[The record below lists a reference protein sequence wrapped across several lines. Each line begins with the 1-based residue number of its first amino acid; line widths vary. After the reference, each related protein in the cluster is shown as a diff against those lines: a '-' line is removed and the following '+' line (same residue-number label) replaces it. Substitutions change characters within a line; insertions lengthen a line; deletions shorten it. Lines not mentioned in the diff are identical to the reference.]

1 MTQTSSVSTHTLDVP
16 GAHLYYELR
25 GSGPLIAMVGAP
37 MAAAAFAPAADLLAT
52 DHTVLT
58 MDPRGHRSSVLDDPE
73 QDSTPELR
81 ADDLARIITH
91 LGAGPAVVLGSS
103 GGAVTT
109 LALVQA
115 HPELVSTAIAHEP
128 PLNQL
133 LDNHDELRISTADLV
148 ATYASGDTLGAWRK
162 FFANANIQMPEPM
175 FEQMFGGDR
184 DPIDVA
190 SERFWYLHEIEG
202 TGWWQPDLAVLR
214 ATPVR
219 LVAGIGAAS
228 ANQFCDK
235 TTRALAAQLGI
246 EPTMFPGG
254 HTGFVEDPAA
264 FVTRLRAVLS

>member
-1 MTQTSSVSTHTLDVP
+1 MTQTSSVTSHTLDVP

-37 MAAAAFAPAADLLAT
+37 MNAAAFAPAADLLAT

-58 MDPRGHRSSVLDDPE
+58 MDPRGHQSSVLDDPE

-81 ADDLARIITH
+81 ADDLARILTH
-91 LGAGPAVVLGSS
+91 LDAGPAVVLGSS

-128 PLNQL
+128 PLNVL
-133 LDNHDELRISTADLV
+133 LDNRDELRMQTADLV

-162 FFANANIQMPEPM
+162 FMANANIEMPEPVLQ
-175 FEQMFGGDR
+175 QMFGGDR
-184 DPIDVA
+184 NPADVA

-202 TGWWQPDLAVLR
+202 TSWWQPDLAALR

-219 LVAGIGAAS
+219 VVAGIGAAS
-228 ANQFCDK
+228 TNQFCDH
-235 TTRALAAQLGI
+235 TTRALAAELGI
-246 EPTMFPGG
+246 EPTLFPGG